1 MRQIDHPNLIKMQEV
16 FETDNSLYIIMNY
29 YEGENLLELLK
40 QKGKLDP
47 DQGFTILKGLLEGL
61 NYLHERNIMHRDIKP
76 ENILLQNKDKRDPVL
91 VDFGLATYV
100 NQENKLFI
108 RCGTPGYVAPEIA
121 NLKEK
126 GVAYDEKCDIFS
138 FGVIMHMVLLGKIL
152 FNGSN
157 FNEML

>member
-16 FETDNSLYIIMNY
+16 FETDNSLYIILNY

-47 DQGFTILKGLLEGL
+47 DQGFTILKGLLEGS
-61 NYLHERNIMHRDIKP
+61 NYLHERNIMHRDIQP

-126 GVAYDEKCDIFS
+126 DVAYDEKCDIFS

>member
-100 NQENKLFI
+100 NQENKLFT

-126 GVAYDEKCDIFS
+126 DVAYDEKCDIFS

>member
-126 GVAYDEKCDIFS
+126 DVAYDEKCDIFS

>member
-1 MRQIDHPNLIKMQEV
+1 M
-16 FETDNSLYIIMNY
+16 
-29 YEGENLLELLK
+29 
-40 QKGKLDP
+40 DP

-126 GVAYDEKCDIFS
+126 DVAYDEKCDIFS